1 MMLSNSV
8 INKLNQLKLRTQLL
22 GVLFTLASLTVILSS
37 WIAYTQAIKVLK
49 ENFIIH
55 THTVL
60 QRTRD
65 DLLTKLNN
73 VENTLNL
80 ISTDQRLQKLG
91 NFPPSLANRE
101 LTKFFMDCINL
112 NNYQLST
119 HSERNFTGNLIDEL
133 IFTNSQCTILSRREH
148 FSVYGLESY
157 LPPEIMAN
165 AKIAQG
171 EVLWSPIFLNQ
182 LGAKMNSSLTGSAA
196 RAELNQI
203 AVVKY
208 VTHEK
213 FKTGLGYL
221 SASINLSR
229 LAELVAGITLGK
241 AGKVYL
247 IDEESKVLAAQEQ
260 ALIYQPLP
268 LDLTCRQQLTTTKTG
283 HAEGLFKQ
291 KKAFIHY
298 LPVGLNQWKIVGIIE
313 NQEFTAQAAQVGNR
327 ILASSLLILLLLS
340 ITALMIA
347 HRITKPLQ
355 QICEFLQQVT
365 SGDLTL
371 RTQATGSH
379 EIEALATQVNQLI
392 EWTGQFLEEIYE
404 EQLFKRQVA
413 LQALQAQ
420 INPHFLYN
428 TLDSISWT
436 IQSGQREVATGLV
449 TSLADFFRVS
459 LSGGRDLVSLA
470 EELKH
475 VQSYLQIQKVRYQN
489 CLDYLLDLPEEFYQV
504 EIPKLTLQPLIEN
517 AIYHG
522 IKPKI
527 EGNGLICLSGSQLNP
542 TTFRLTITDNG
553 VGISAT
559 ALATLNTALTTTNY
573 TPATDG
579 KGYSLLNINSRLKL
593 YFGKEYGLHYRS
605 KIGVGTKVEVLLPLQ
620 LSK

>member
-1 MMLSNSV
+1 MKFSSSL
-8 INKLNQLKLRTQLL
+8 IYKLNQLRFRTQLL
-22 GVLFTLASLTVILSS
+22 WVLLALASLTVILISLV
-37 WIAYTQAIKVLK
+37 AYAQAINVLK
-49 ENFIIH
+49 KNFIIH
-55 THTVL
+55 THAVL
-60 QRTRD
+60 QRTKD

-73 VENTLNL
+73 IENTLNL
-80 ISTDQRLQKLG
+80 ISTDQRLQQLG
-91 NFPPSLANRE
+91 DSPPTISNRE

-119 HSERNFTGNLIDEL
+119 NSEQNFTGNLIDEL
-133 IFTNSQCTILSRREH
+133 IFTNPQCTILSRREH

-157 LPPEIMAN
+157 LPSQLMTN

-182 LGAKMNSSLTGSAA
+182 IGARLNPSLTESVA

-221 SASINLSR
+221 IASINLAR
-229 LAELVAGITLGK
+229 LAELVSGITLGK

-247 IDEESKVLAAQEQ
+247 IDEESRVLAGWNRE
-260 ALIYQPLP
+260 LIYLP
-268 LDLTCRQQLTTTKTG
+268 LSLDPNCLRQLTTSKTG
-283 HAEGLFKQ
+283 HAEGLFNKE
-291 KKAFIHY
+291 KSFIHY
-298 LPVGLNQWKIVGIIE
+298 LPVGLNNWKIVGIIQS
-313 NQEFTAQAAQVGNR
+313 QEFTSQAAQVRNR
-327 ILASSLLILLLLS
+327 ILASSLVILFLLS
-340 ITALMIA
+340 LSAILIA
-347 HRITKPLQ
+347 RRITKPLQ
-355 QICEFLQQVT
+355 QICEFLQTVT

-371 RTQATGSH
+371 RTQATGSR

-392 EWTGQFLEEIYE
+392 EWSGQLLEEVYE
-404 EQLFKRQVA
+404 EQLFKRKVA

-449 TSLADFFRVS
+449 SSLADFFRVG

-489 CLDYLLDLPEEFYQV
+489 CLDYLIDLPEEFNHI
-504 EIPKLTLQPLIEN
+504 EIPKITLQPLIEN

-522 IKPKI
+522 IKPKTD
-527 EGNGLICLSGSQLNP
+527 GSGLICLSGSQLNE
-542 TTFRLTITDNG
+542 TTFCLTITDNG
-553 VGISAT
+553 VGISAKE
-559 ALATLNTALTTTNY
+559 LATLNATLASTSFTPTTENT
-573 TPATDG
+573 
-579 KGYSLLNINSRLKL
+579 GYSLLNINSRLKL

-605 KIGVGTKVEVLLPLQ
+605 KIGVGTKVELLLPMKLEE
-620 LSK
+620 